1 MLNDH
6 VADACKQR
14 HQTMPWWPFN
24 TSSSFSSSPSACTP
38 VSTHDP
44 RKDKKPTD
52 WTASLNRTNWSHYTD
67 PRNLIPVL
75 LLTSTCIG
83 SYAFYR
89 SYLRRIPQAALI
101 EETFWRK
108 RSLFGT
114 VTRVGDGD
122 NFHLFHT
129 PGGRLAGWEWLP
141 WRKVPEK
148 GKSLKLRT
156 IHVRLAGVDAP
167 ELAHFGRPSQP
178 YGQEAVDWLSKYILR
193 RRVRA
198 YIYKRDQYDRAV
210 ATVYV
215 RKGLLR
221 RDVGLQMLKCGLATV
236 YEAKSGAE
244 FGVLENKYRK
254 AEKWAK
260 FRRKGMWTGKKGDFE
275 SPRDY
280 KIRMGEKEQVQSN
293 ERTGLI

>member
-1 MLNDH
+1 
-6 VADACKQR
+6 
-14 HQTMPWWPFN
+14 MPWWPFK
-24 TSSSFSSSPSACTP
+24 SSSSLPNAPSSLDFSQTN
-38 VSTHDP
+38 DP
-44 RKDKKPTD
+44 REDKVPTD
-52 WTASLNRTNWSHYTD
+52 WTTSLNRTDWSHYTD
-67 PRNLIPVL
+67 PRNLIPVI

-89 SYLRRIPQAALI
+89 SYLKRIPQAALI
-101 EETFWRK
+101 QQKFWRK

-129 PGGRLAGWEWLP
+129 PGGRLAGWGWLP
-141 WRKVPEK
+141 WRKVPDK
-148 GKSLKLRT
+148 GKKLKDRT

-178 YGQEAVDWLSKYILR
+178 YGQEAVDWLSKYILH

-215 RKGLLR
+215 RKWLLR
-221 RDVGLQMLKCGLATV
+221 RDVGLQMLKKGLATV
-236 YEAKSGAE
+236 YEAKTGAE
-244 FGVLENKYRK
+244 FGALERKYRT
-254 AEKWAK
+254 AERWAK
-260 FRRKGMWTGKKGDFE
+260 LRSRGMWGGKRRQFE
-275 SPRDY
+275 SPRDF
-280 KIRMGEKEQVQSN
+280 KTRMEHEHSN
-293 ERTGLI
+293 